1 MNKMF
6 KKLTAAVL
14 SVALVLALMPLNVG
28 TAFAETDYEAAL
40 RELAEAQAYA
50 EELKAAYESAQ
61 AELDSAQT
69 NQNNAEVAYNQAV
82 SAEESARVAFD
93 NSISAAKADS
103 ETALNTA
110 KDEEDQAQA
119 ELDIATNSRQDA
131 EAALNTARANTDT
144 TALESAVAAAKAN
157 VADKT
162 NQVNVAQAALE
173 EAQAQLASVGRD
185 FLNAKAGGGV
195 TLDAIKSLYDANS
208 SVSQYST
215 TSKYTQELNAA
226 LTIEKLNKAAD
237 FVDECNTLRAKHSLA
252 ALKINYR
259 LMCLAVTS
267 AAVSSQVVGH
277 VVINAA
283 YNGLF
288 DSMSG
293 MPKWPSENLSWGY
306 TDPFDGWYTEEKVDY
321 EQYVAS
327 GNYPGMESMSAYDLS
342 VKYPEVYHNV
352 GHYLNIIDKD
362 VTITGFATSGST
374 DEQCFSS
381 GSYGES
387 VTPTE
392 FKAALSDFSQA
403 ATDAV
408 ASAEADYESAQ
419 AALNQAITEQAQA
432 EESLAIATADLAS
445 LEEAYN
451 AALANEAKASAA
463 YEAAKAHTIACQE
476 AYNNAQAIDPEN
488 PTTYEDFAAVV
499 EAKAAYDK
507 AVTDRANAETAL
519 SEARSIVA
527 QKTTARNSAEAAY
540 NEALQAVNAAQE
552 KVNSF
557 SIDFTEGD
565 FEFHAENGTAYITK
579 YNGTATTLT
588 LPEVSNGFAVVGIKL
603 AAFKDTTTLKTLVI
617 PEGYEVIEGWQ
628 FYNCENLKTVS
639 LPSTLKT
646 IGKYVFFNN
655 PLTKVTYN
663 GTVDEFKAID
673 IADNGEEYPEN
684 YSLKECN
691 ITCTDWVYN
700 PAEDTRSATS
710 TVGLYKFKI
719 YPDHAEILKYTGKE
733 SGVTLPVSTEYNGVV
748 YPVTTVRTHAFY
760 NNKTVKTLVIPE
772 GYTTIEETA
781 FECVDNVR
789 KVTLPVSLKKIGAD
803 AFNLTD
809 FPEST
814 YKGTIAQFKAIKI
827 AKSNTHLMSINVKCS
842 DGTYKWPLNLDN
854 AIIKVSK
861 TKFVYNGKNHFPQF
875 TITDPE
881 GKELVKDKDFYFE
894 INGKKNG
901 PTKNVDEYDAF
912 IYGKGYFGGSNVIS
926 FKILPKATKITNL
939 TSSKG
944 NITVKWSKRTEQ
956 VKGYQVQIATNSKFT
971 KGKKTAKITKNTT
984 IKKVFKKLKAGKTYY
999 VRVRTYKYGSYFE
1012 GNLYSAWSGVR
1023 KVTVKKN

>member
-40 RELAEAQAYA
+40 RELAEAQANA

-61 AELDSAQT
+61 AELESAQT
-69 NQNNAEVAYNQAV
+69 NQQSAEVAYTQAV
-82 SAEESARVAFD
+82 SVENSARSAFD
-93 NSISAAKADS
+93 NSISVAKADS
-103 ETALNTA
+103 ESALNTA

-131 EAALNTARANTDT
+131 EAALNTARSNTDT

-162 NQVNVAQAALE
+162 NQVNAAKAALE
-173 EAQAQLASVGRD
+173 EAQAQLDSVGRD

-195 TLDAIKSLYDANS
+195 TLEAIKSLYDANS

-237 FVDECNTLRAKHSLA
+237 FVDECNTLRANHSLA

-267 AAVSSQVVGH
+267 AAVSSQVGGH

-306 TDPFDGWYTEEKVDY
+306 TDPFDGWYTEEKADY
-321 EQYVAS
+321 EKFVAS
-327 GNYPGMESMSAYDLS
+327 GNYPGMESMSAYELS
-342 VKYPEVYHNV
+342 KTYEDVYKAV

-381 GSYGES
+381 GSYGDS

-419 AALNQAITEQAQA
+419 AALNQAIDEQAQA
-432 EESLAIATADLAS
+432 EEALAVATADLAS

-463 YEAAKAHTIACQE
+463 YQAAKANAAACQE
-476 AYNNAQAIDPEN
+476 TYNKAQAIDPEN
-488 PTTYEDFAAVV
+488 PETYEDFAAVV

-507 AVTDRANAETAL
+507 AVTDRVNADTAL

-527 QKTTARNSAEAAY
+527 QKTTARNTAETAY

-579 YNGTATTLT
+579 YNGTATSLT

-700 PAEDTRSATS
+700 PAEDTRYATS

-719 YPDHAEILKYTGKE
+719 YPDYAEILKYTGKE
-733 SGVTLPVSTEYNGVV
+733 TGVTLPVSAEYNGVV

-781 FECVDNVR
+781 FECVDNLR
-789 KVTLPVSLKKIGAD
+789 KVTLPVSLKKIGAN

-861 TKFVYNGKNHFPQF
+861 TKLVYNGKNQFPQF

-944 NITVKWSKRTEQ
+944 NITVKWSKRTVQ

-984 IKKVFKKLKAGKTYY
+984 IKKVFKNLKAGKTYY

-1012 GNLYSAWSGVR
+1012 GNLYSAWSGVK